1 MRQKLGTLIEE
12 KVMRLA
18 KRRAAEEGRPL
29 YEIIEEALTSYL
41 NGQASSHN
49 EREAA
54 YHMFCER
61 PLKLSRRQFRQ
72 ILEEDCWD

>member
-41 NGQASSHN
+41 NGQASSQN
-49 EREAA
+49 ERKAA

>member
-29 YEIIEEALTSYL
+29 YEIIEEALISYL
-41 NGQASSHN
+41 NGQASSQN

>member
-41 NGQASSHN
+41 NGQASSQN

-61 PLKLSRRQFRQ
+61 PLKLSRKQFRQ

>member
-41 NGQASSHN
+41 KGQASSQN

>member
-1 MRQKLGTLIEE
+1 M
-12 KVMRLA
+12 
-18 KRRAAEEGRPL
+18 
-29 YEIIEEALTSYL
+29 
-41 NGQASSHN
+41 NGQASSQK

-61 PLKLSRRQFRQ
+61 PLKLSRGQFRQ